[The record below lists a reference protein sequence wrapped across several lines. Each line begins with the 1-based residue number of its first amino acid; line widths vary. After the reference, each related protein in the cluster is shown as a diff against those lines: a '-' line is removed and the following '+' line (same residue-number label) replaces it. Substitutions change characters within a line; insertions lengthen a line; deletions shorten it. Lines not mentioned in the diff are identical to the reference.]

1 MIAILLITTG
11 SFLYYSKSKY
21 FPISIKK
28 LKTNPWVNLFFIVA
42 GTGLLIADWGWASG
56 ILLALC
62 IYMLAI
68 VALQL
73 ALVVR
78 KRLSG
83 KY

>member
-11 SFLYYSKSKY
+11 AFLYYSKSKY
-21 FPISIKK
+21 FPKSIKS
-28 LKTNPWVNLFFIVA
+28 LKSKPWVNLILILI

-56 ILLALC
+56 ILVALC
-62 IYMLAI
+62 LYMLAI

-78 KRLSG
+78 ERLSS
-83 KY
+83 KS

>member
-1 MIAILLITTG
+1 MIAILLITIG
-11 SFLYYSKSKY
+11 VFLYYSKSKY
-21 FPISIKK
+21 FPKSFKTIKSK
-28 LKTNPWVNLFFIVA
+28 LWINLIFILI
-42 GTGLLIADWGWASG
+42 GTGLLINDWGWASG

-78 KRLSG
+78 EHLSS
-83 KY
+83 KS

>member
-1 MIAILLITTG
+1 MIAILLITIG
-11 SFLYYSKSKY
+11 ALLYYSKSKY
-21 FPISIKK
+21 FPKSIKS
-28 LKTNPWVNLFFIVA
+28 LKSNPWVNLFFIGA

-56 ILLALC
+56 ILLALS

-78 KRLSG
+78 ERLSS
-83 KY
+83 KS

>member
-1 MIAILLITTG
+1 MIAILLITT
-11 SFLYYSKSKY
+11 STFLYYSKSKY
-21 FPISIKK
+21 SPKSFKSI
-28 LKTNPWVNLFFIVA
+28 NSNRWINLILILI
-42 GTGLLIADWGWASG
+42 GTGLFIKDWGWASG

-78 KRLSG
+78 EHLSS
-83 KY
+83 KS